1 MSTVNIL
8 SIYDENSRTTPCPHA
23 KPLIH
28 EVKFCRRSKVLM
40 SMTMDFR
47 WLPSRLQNMYMHLH
61 FIYIYIIYIYIFFGK
76 NMCPI
81 SKTQKNIEQYPGNVF
96 WARVRLQVSKR
107 EQFWIVEP
115 CGYGQ
120 HLAEFIVQHATWA
133 CGILLGTRFGVPR
146 KCCYACQRSANAIGV
161 LSASNIFRSVV
172 SRTQNLWGKDWQPW
186 ATERMCPKLSSLEWR
201 IWWLPFFFHNQNT
214 HKSADTCLRY
224 RWDSY
229 LIAGASC
236 KLSQLQASNQLIH
249 HHFLLSEN
257 HPGM

>member
-1 MSTVNIL
+1 
-8 SIYDENSRTTPCPHA
+8 
-23 KPLIH
+23 
-28 EVKFCRRSKVLM
+28 
-40 SMTMDFR
+40 
-47 WLPSRLQNMYMHLH
+47 
-61 FIYIYIIYIYIFFGK
+61 
-76 NMCPI
+76 MCPI
-81 SKTQKNIEQYPGNVF
+81 SKTQKILNSILGTSFGPCAFAGVQEGTILNRGAMWLWTAF
-96 WARVRLQVSKR
+96 S
-107 EQFWIVEP
+107 WIH
-115 CGYGQ
+115 CTTC
-120 HLAEFIVQHATWA
+120 HL
-133 CGILLGTRFGVPR
+133 GLRILLGTRFGVPQ

-201 IWWLPFFFHNQNT
+201 IWWLPFFPQPEH
-214 HKSADTCLRY
+214 HKSADTCRY